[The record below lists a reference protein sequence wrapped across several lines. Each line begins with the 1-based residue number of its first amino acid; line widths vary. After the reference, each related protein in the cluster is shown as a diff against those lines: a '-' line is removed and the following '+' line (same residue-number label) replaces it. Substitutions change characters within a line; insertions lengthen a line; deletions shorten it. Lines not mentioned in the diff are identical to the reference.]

1 MHRKPS
7 YGEIA
12 QTYRGQGEITF
23 PRGGRIQSRV
33 TLTRY
38 TSGRTLLT
46 CEGRFTPES
55 YPAWEQLVHQYR
67 MDGRLTPA
75 RAQQTGQVE
84 RFAGR
89 LEDDRPL
96 TVAQMV
102 LISAQ
107 AEGLAFAHQ
116 NVLLQMVFDCQDV
129 QFGA

>member
-7 YGEIA
+7 NGEIA
-12 QTYRGQGEITF
+12 HTYRGQGQITF

-33 TLTRY
+33 TLTHY
-38 TSGRTLLT
+38 TSGRALLT

-67 MDGRLTPA
+67 VDERLTPA

-89 LEDDRPL
+89 LEDNRTL
-96 TVAQMV
+96 TIERMV

-107 AEGLAFAHQ
+107 AQGLAFAHQ
-116 NVLLQMVFDCQDV
+116 NVLLQMVFDCPDV
-129 QFGA
+129 QVGA